1 MQEKVN
7 VIHLYDCM
15 IKLGLK
21 ILIVEMV
28 ISMIVMRTYYIVT
41 YYIVSKLHNTSM
53 IFLFKY

>member
-7 VIHLYDCM
+7 AIHIYDCM

-21 ILIVEMV
+21 IVIVDMV
-28 ISMIVMRTYYIVT
+28 ISMIIMRTYYIAT
-41 YYIVSKLHNTSM
+41 YYIVSKLQNTSM

>member
-7 VIHLYDCM
+7 AIHLYDYM

-28 ISMIVMRTYYIVT
+28 ISMIIMRT
-41 YYIVSKLHNTSM
+41 
-53 IFLFKY
+53 